1 MPRSQMSLSQIAKDC
16 ITAVLKAI
24 KKHISGDVLSEQRIG
39 AVFEL
44 QLRATVT
51 SEAEVAQTLL
61 SAMVKAACGAAKGST
76 KLPNG
81 ELIVDGA
88 APLAQHSFAE
98 AVRVNTFRFQDLP
111 ADNHALRLVAEATY
125 ARHLQRFS
133 ELVVQGI
140 HDFPPCLLGEALSRF
155 DVSVG
160 GYVVLSLSL
169 RKDNGIHLR
178 LFTTAIDAVMAC
190 MCSTS
195 FRAEVLPRKWENRDT
210 LPPPQLLELLEEVQ
224 MNISEY
230 FNGSAQDDHARS
242 VAVFLMSSVGADICE
257 YFDTK
262 ATAVG
267 GLFRGEKKVLEEA
280 HLCCDEWLNA
290 CGKMTT
296 IDWGPVWT
304 ERYED
309 TALVRVRDRLRATLA
324 LRGMVEEIREVLGA
338 QEFRALRTDALWD
351 VFDDVEVMNPSS
363 TAQSQWNGALAA
375 FYCRLEPIEQRCAS
389 VLRDLFV
396 TRAGLAPQAIVQEF
410 SDYCH
415 LMKRPIISRELVTER
430 DGLLAKLND
439 RLNTIR
445 LEYERR
451 AESTENELV
460 LQEEDR
466 RCQAG
471 RFFPGVV
478 NNIIWLRQLRERVE
492 QKISM
497 CNSILADLPTAS
509 AFVASASQLLDE
521 LCDYEQECYRNWVAD
536 VEDKREVLTLDADA
550 PLMEIDAS
558 GQVEVNYAERLV
570 QLLKEVRVLGALGF
584 HIPGT
589 VARLAQQGT
598 QFLPMGVAL
607 KEVANTY
614 NSMAADII
622 PCTRAMLLEPAV
634 GFEKVITAS
643 GKKKLTWRSRKEAAR
658 FIEQLQAAA
667 QSLTEFNRRLHKTH
681 SEIEGIVV
689 ELFSLSLLRSRDR
702 WLSKVRQIREKIEAA
717 GFLNT
722 ESWRQFWDMQLY
734 KAMEA
739 QYQLGLASLHEAV
752 EEIKADI
759 VYNPESGEASLRPPL
774 EVLRLQYYQRI
785 NDFITFPCRFQGCAK
800 DSAFH
805 EMPSRNAH
813 GIYVVLQLAAQLFK
827 RVTHELRRFSPY
839 LVIGRCGRGG
849 NPTLEEIAGKSL
861 TEVQHWEQSMRL
873 LKQKSKEISSE
884 DLFVRCGCITLCTA
898 SIKGTVE
905 EHLVRLTDALKVT
918 LKQSAEQH
926 LHSINGYLVK
936 AAKCLDSKMTKL
948 GEIGEANLLYGE
960 LMEQRPAIEVEFYH
974 FYNKNVLLQNMTGT
988 AGLDFAKTKDR
999 WTSFMKRLDS
1009 HEKELEDQLSRM
1021 RENVSDSV
1029 KEWEK
1034 DSIRFTTHW
1043 HELKPK
1049 DLTAQKPLVFVM
1061 KTKEKLQA
1069 LKERGEECKK
1079 QCEYFGLDEPDLQS
1093 LEDAETDIEDY
1104 AKMWG
1109 MLGDFQQQVQELC
1122 KELWIS
1128 FRAKVYRFEDFVKL
1142 WQGRL
1147 KEIPPNSVT
1156 VHIRTML
1163 DNWTHCVPL
1172 LTYIRGE
1179 GFTSAHWTEL
1189 FKLLKLRNV
1198 TQDTVNFGQI
1208 LDHYED
1214 ILKNEGPIKKLHS
1227 RAQGEAQIREALDDV
1242 RAWGTDARFVLTSH
1256 PDRAGV
1262 VLITDW
1268 KDIMSALSDNRALML
1283 SMKESPY
1290 FGLFSNDATK
1300 WEDRLSTLDEYLRQ
1314 MNQIQRKWVYL
1325 EPIFRRGALPH
1336 EKQRFDRIDSAYLTV
1351 MKAVE
1356 SDNRLMALAEHTEFK
1371 ATLHDVS
1378 EQLERCQKALNEYLE
1393 SKRDGFPRFYFI
1405 SDDDLLEILAQ
1416 SKNPS
1421 VIQSHLKKLFMGIHS
1436 VQLDT
1441 QKENILQ
1448 IRSVEG
1454 EVVTLR
1460 KPVRVTEE
1468 VETWLSQLDVEV
1480 KATLKVH
1487 VAECVTKVDIG
1498 AYASQVLCTA
1508 EMITFTRKVE
1518 TAIRDTSGGG
1528 GALQKLKSQLQTR
1541 LRELTA
1547 YAGGNGDVLV
1557 GIKLKVLIM
1566 DLIHNIEVAQ
1576 LLIANGVDKES
1587 HWLWKKQLRFYL
1599 DSTQQCVLRMVD
1611 AEFRYS
1617 YEYQGNA
1624 PKLVHT
1630 PLTDCCFLT
1639 LTQGMRL
1646 GYGGNPY
1653 GPAGTGK
1660 TESVKALGNAMGRQ
1674 VLVFN
1679 CDEGI
1684 DFKSMGRIFT
1694 GLVKCGAWGCFDEF
1708 NRLKVDQLSA
1718 ISQMIQVIQE
1728 ALKNGDKACELL
1740 GKNINVDSNAGIFV
1754 TLNPAG
1760 KGYGGRSKL
1769 PDNLKQLFRSIS
1781 MSAPDNKLIME
1792 TILYSEG
1799 FENATQLATKVVET
1813 FTLCSELLSHQ
1824 QHYDWGLRA
1833 MKSVLRLGGTLVHDF
1848 LMERV
1853 AGKVQLSA
1861 EQLLQKESE
1870 IIIKSLRVN
1879 TLSKLTFDDAVLFNS
1894 LLSDIFPGVPVLE
1907 IHYEKLRPAIE
1918 ESIKELK
1925 LQVVETQI
1933 QKILQLYEALRQR
1946 MGVVLVG
1953 PSGSGKSTLVKVLR
1967 HALQRL
1973 GKMVPLYIVNPKALP
1988 RDQLLGHM
1996 DPDTREW
2003 FDGVLTDAAK
2013 KVVKEE
2019 TSVQSWI
2026 FCDGDIDPEWVESL
2040 NSVLDDNKLLTMPNG
2055 VRVQFGD
2062 NVNFLFETHSLEFAS
2077 PATVSRMGI
2086 IYLSEADVDAEMTVA
2101 SWLAEQPE
2109 ESQEQLRRWI
2119 NAYFYKA
2126 IDSLLTAG
2134 NLVVGT
2140 TRTGLV
2146 MSGLAQMKNC
2156 TTKKRFA
2163 LALLYGLGSYLPRE
2177 ARGDYA
2183 KAILCLVE
2191 ERAPDAKNPLDFRYD
2206 EERQDYVSLEFVP
2219 AVDLTIDDLY
2229 RHPMVATVDC
2239 QRALEVMRGWTKPTR
2254 PGLYRPFILVGPE
2267 GCGKTMLLN
2276 NLFMN
2281 TPSTRVASL
2290 NCSAHTEAI
2299 HVIQKLKQTCSL
2311 FTSNQGKV
2319 LRPKEAERLIL
2330 LLKDL
2335 NLPKP
2340 DRYGTVQLHSFLQQ
2354 LILYNGFYDT
2364 ELEWV
2369 MVERVQIVGSM
2380 TPLDSMGRHPVAP
2393 RFLAI
2398 TSVLSISYPSKEALQ
2413 QVYSVFLNVML
2424 QSGKL
2429 RLNMPNKGAADLA
2442 RGVITIYETV
2452 VARYTADV
2460 ASHYVFNPRDL
2471 TQWML
2476 NLLNYNTS
2484 NMGDVLAYEARR
2496 IFADRLVT
2504 AEERMR
2510 LTKVIRDNV
2519 TLLVGHRDAPSEKES
2534 VYYVSWLDTAPAG
2547 KKRLAGTTLEE
2558 VKTSAETFAL
2568 NYSRENAAL
2577 NVELIPDVCAW
2588 ITRVDRV
2595 LSQER
2600 GNLMLVA
2607 RSGVCASQI
2616 VRLVAYNNRTEVV
2629 TLGITREYGVREF
2642 ITELK
2647 SVMTKTGVEGQSV
2660 VLLLED
2666 FNFFH
2671 PYFLETVN
2679 SLLSSGEVAGL
2690 FTQEE
2695 QDALLNPLKDDAAG
2709 EGMSTYAFFV
2719 DRIARY
2725 LHVVVVMDPTNRNYE
2740 LQCRANPALF
2750 TRCNVYWMGTW
2761 DSNALKV
2768 VPRIMISDTFK
2779 VLDQREDK
2787 KEFSLTTE
2795 LVHLHRSF
2803 GEKFS
2808 PQHFKVLCE
2817 TFEHLFQEK
2826 SREVANGLA
2835 RLTSG
2840 VTKLDEA
2847 QENVDKIATDVT
2859 EKKALLEVKQQEAD
2873 DALKE
2878 IQKRMEEAGN
2888 QKRSIHKIQK
2898 ELDKEQSAIQE
2909 RKVVIE
2915 GRLSGIQPVL
2925 DAALSAVSAIRS
2937 DHLTELRSMGK
2948 PPAAVQCVMQ
2958 GVVLLIE
2965 AGKSSE
2971 AAMWPAIRK
2980 VLAGDIKGHILNF
2993 DINDVDAA
3001 SRAQV
3006 EKFIAANAECFKR
3019 ETIARASKAAA
3030 PMAEW
3035 LKAVVEYSKVLET
3048 VAPMRVELKEYE
3060 TNLQQGQEEKTK
3072 YEGKLKRVEKKV
3084 EELKDKFGEKTT
3096 EAERLKDQLE
3106 EAEQLLVNA
3115 KELLSKLGDEHT
3127 RWTAQMKTIKQDSY
3141 LLPKRCLLAAGVIT
3155 YLGEDA
3161 EDTRRATLAEWKER
3175 VKLPGFN
3182 FFTFLRDESV
3192 QLHYKAEGLPDDE
3205 LSMDNAVMIHEQ
3217 VSTPLIMDPSGQA
3230 AGWLQANLKKQK
3242 AVVDVCS
3249 ISEARLVSALELA
3262 LRFGKKF
3269 IMLDVDQ
3276 VAPFLYPILRREFH
3290 NEGTKRVIQIGD
3302 RRTVDYADGFQLYL
3316 VTRSTDLH
3324 VAPDIISYLTPI
3336 SFTIT
3341 QSGLEGQF
3349 LGITIQHEQPQLEKE
3364 KLEVLKKEEGLK
3376 MQLAELE
3383 EQLLANLAN
3392 SEGSL
3397 LENKT
3402 LIESLNQIKSQASDI
3417 TAALEQSKVV
3427 QEDLDAKRNVYRPF
3441 ATTASS
3447 VFFLTKSLQTL
3458 SHMYQFSFHLF
3469 LDLFQRAL
3477 KRHKDLRT
3485 DPETKIAAL
3494 QETFIQITVSTIAQ
3508 ALFKEHRVVYG
3519 IHLCRSIHPS
3529 EGTAAEWDFFMGK
3542 AVATEEKRKEVRIP
3556 TFVLPDSVQTF
3567 RTFAA
3572 LFPDL
3577 ASKARFQEADVWLQW
3592 MRAAT
3597 PESDYPGFL
3606 KSLTHFQRLLLMKTL
3621 RGDRLVAA
3629 MNAVAC
3635 TLLKVDSLG
3644 ENRTLVSAVEQSDA
3658 NRPILVITSTGAD
3671 PSQELQSIAY
3681 DKIGRARFH
3690 QLAMGSGQTNEAM
3703 RLLRESAVKGDWLFL
3718 KNLHLVIP
3726 WASQLQKELMVLK
3739 PDASFRLFLT
3749 SEAHDAFPSI
3759 LLGQSLKITFEPPP
3773 GIKQNLLRTYSGWD
3787 AAFVNEKNERQR
3799 QLLFAAAA
3807 LQAIVQ
3813 ERRSYVPQGWTKDY
3827 EVTAADLKS
3836 SIDIVLRQSA
3846 HGEVDWHSIRGILND
3861 AIYGVK
3867 METPF
3872 DKRIMATYVDKMFRV
3887 NCMAGTKLQEPVFHH
3902 TRIPSGDYHEFLK
3915 IIRKL
3920 PDSDIPVL
3928 FSLPPN
3934 ADRVVQLSRVRALTS
3949 DLQRINESYSEA
3961 AVDREAWAARLT
3973 PILDTWTALTAPHAD
3988 ILVPPSSAPPSPSAH
4003 YTADAAAPSPL
4014 DRFLA
4019 AELLTARRLVSQV
4032 NIAVSD
4038 LRKAIDGVALLTEN
4052 CRREAAAMIL
4062 GDVPANWEGHFPS
4075 AGGIATWMQALVRK
4089 AVAIGEWQKMMV
4101 HGTFTRATLDLSK
4114 FLRAKT
4120 FLNAL
4125 RQETAHVINQPLVSL
4140 ALVATTSTPPT
4151 NASLVMAL
4159 EGLMLQ
4165 GAVLDDADLLEP
4177 IATADE
4183 PAFFPIKKAF
4193 AAWMGS
4199 PPVLKASVR
4208 VPVYANS
4215 TKEDHVCDFVLP
4227 CADEVAAQN
4236 FVLSGVSIVLEQ

>member
-1 MPRSQMSLSQIAKDC
+1 MNLSQVAEDC
-16 ITAVLKAI
+16 VSAVRKAV
-24 KKHISGDVLSEQRIG
+24 KKHLSGDVVSEQRNG
-39 AVFEL
+39 AVLEL
-44 QLRATVT
+44 QLRATIASDV
-51 SEAEVAQTLL
+51 AAAQTLL
-61 SAMVKAACGAAKGST
+61 SAMVKAACGAEQGST

-81 ELIVDGA
+81 EVVVDAA
-88 APLAQHSFAE
+88 APLAVRAFADS
-98 AVRVNTFRFQDLP
+98 VCVSTFRFHELP
-111 ADNHALRLVAEATY
+111 ADNPVLRLIAEASYT
-125 ARHLQRFS
+125 RHLQRTS
-133 ELVVQGI
+133 ELAVHGI
-140 HDFPPCLLGEALSRF
+140 RDFPPCLLGDALSRL

-160 GYVVLSLSL
+160 GYVVLSLAV
-169 RKDNGIHLR
+169 RQDKNIDLR
-178 LFTTAIDAVMAC
+178 LFTAAIDTVMAC
-190 MCSTS
+190 MCSTA
-195 FRAEVLPRKWENRDT
+195 FTTGVLPRKWASRDT
-210 LPPPQLLELLEEVQ
+210 LQPHQLLDMLEDLQ
-224 MNISEY
+224 MAISEY
-230 FNGSAQDDHARS
+230 WNDSAQDDHARS
-242 VAVFLMSSVGADICE
+242 VTVFLMSSVGGDICD
-257 YFDTK
+257 YFR
-262 ATAVG
+262 ARAAAAVPDG
-267 GLFRGEKKVLEEA
+267 FFRGERKTAEEA
-280 HLCCDEWLNA
+280 HLCCDEWLNTCA
-290 CGKMTT
+290 RMTT
-296 IDWGPVWT
+296 IDWGAVWG

-309 TALVRVRDRLRATLA
+309 AALVRVRDRLRTTLA
-324 LRGMVEEIREVLGA
+324 LRGVVDEVRELLGA
-338 QEFRALRTDALWD
+338 DDFRTWKTDALWD
-351 VFDDVEVMNPSS
+351 VFNDVEVMSASS
-363 TAQSQWNGALAA
+363 TAQTQWNSALAA
-375 FYCRLEPIEQRCAS
+375 YYRRLEPIEHRCAG
-389 VLRDLFV
+389 VLRDLFAS
-396 TRAGLAPQAIVQEF
+396 RAGLAPQAILNEF
-410 SDYCH
+410 SGYRH
-415 LMKRPIISRELVTER
+415 LMKRPIVARELVAER

-439 RLNTIR
+439 RLDAIR

-451 AESTENELV
+451 AESTEDELV
-460 LQEEDR
+460 LEEEDR
-466 RCQAG
+466 RCQTG

-478 NNIIWLRQLRERVE
+478 NNIIWLRQLRGRVE
-492 QKISM
+492 EMIAM
-497 CNSILADLPTAS
+497 CTSILVDLPTA
-509 AFVASASQLLDE
+509 AEFVAAAKHLLDE
-521 LCDYEQECYRNWVAD
+521 LQDYEQECYRNWTAD
-536 VEDKREVLTLDADA
+536 VEDKSDTLTLDADA
-550 PLMEIDAS
+550 PLMEIDAE
-558 GQVEVNYAERLV
+558 GRVEVNYSERLV
-570 QLLKEVRVLGALGF
+570 QLLKEVRVLGTLGF
-584 HIPGT
+584 HIPRT

-607 KEVANTY
+607 KQVANTY
-614 NSMAADII
+614 NSMAGDII
-622 PCTRAMLLEPAV
+622 PCTRAMLLEPAL
-634 GFEKVITAS
+634 GFEKVVTAS
-643 GKKKLTWRSRKEAAR
+643 GNRRLTWRSEREAAR
-658 FIEQLQAAA
+658 FIEQLQRAA
-667 QSLTEFNRRLHKTH
+667 QSLTECNRRLHKTH
-681 SEIEGIVV
+681 REIEAVVV
-689 ELFSLSLLRSRDR
+689 ELFSISLLRSRDR
-702 WLSKVRQIREKIEAA
+702 WLSKVRVIREKIEAA
-717 GFLNT
+717 GFQNT
-722 ESWRQFWDMQLY
+722 EAWRQFWDGQLY

-739 QYQLGLASLHEAV
+739 QYQLGLESLHVAV
-752 EEIKADI
+752 EEIKADV
-759 VYNPESGEASLRPPL
+759 VYDAESGQAALRPPL

-785 NDFITFPCRFQGCAK
+785 HDFITFPGRFQGCTT
-800 DSAFH
+800 DGVFR

-813 GIYVVLQLAAQLFK
+813 AIYTVLQSAGQLFK
-827 RVTHELRRFSPY
+827 RVAGELKRFAPY
-839 LVIGRCGRGG
+839 LVIGRCGRAG
-849 NPTLEEIAGKSL
+849 NPSLEDIVGKSL
-861 TEVQHWEQSMRL
+861 TEVQHWEQSVRL
-873 LKQKSKEISSE
+873 LKQKGKEINAE
-884 DLFVRCGCITLCTA
+884 DLFIRCGCMTLCTA
-898 SIKGTVE
+898 AIKGAVE
-905 EHLVRLTDALKVT
+905 DHLVRLTDALKAT

-926 LHSINGYLVK
+926 LTSINDYLAK
-936 AAKCLDSKMTKL
+936 AARCLDSKMTKL
-948 GEIGEANLLYGE
+948 DEIGEANLLYGE

-999 WTSFMKRLDS
+999 WTTFMNRLDS
-1009 HEKELEDQLSRM
+1009 HEKEVEDQLKRM
-1021 RENVSDSV
+1021 RESVSDSV

-1034 DSIRFTTHW
+1034 DSIRFTTRW

-1049 DLTAQKPLVFVM
+1049 DLTAQKPLEFV
-1061 KTKEKLQA
+1061 TKKKAELQV

-1079 QCEYFGLDEPDLQS
+1079 QCEYFHLDEPDLQPI
-1093 LEDAETDIEDY
+1093 EDAESDVEDY
-1104 AKMWG
+1104 VNMWS

-1122 KELWIS
+1122 KESWIS

-1142 WQGRL
+1142 WQERL
-1147 KEIPPNSVT
+1147 KEIPANSVT

-1163 DNWTHCVPL
+1163 DNWIRCVPL
-1172 LTYIRGE
+1172 LKYVRGD
-1179 GFTSAHWTEL
+1179 GFTPAHWTEL
-1189 FKLLKLRNV
+1189 FTLLKLRNV

-1208 LDHYED
+1208 LDRYQD
-1214 ILKNEGPIKKLHS
+1214 ILKNEAAIKKLHS

-1242 RAWGTDARFVLTSH
+1242 RAWGTDARFALTPH
-1256 PDRAGV
+1256 PDRPGV

-1268 KDIMSALSDNRALML
+1268 KDSMSALSDNRALLL

-1290 FGLFSNDATK
+1290 FGLFSNDAGK
-1300 WEDRLSTLDEYLRQ
+1300 WEARFSTLDEYLRH
-1314 MNQIQRKWVYL
+1314 MNHIQRKWVYL
-1325 EPIFRRGALPH
+1325 EPIFRRGALPN

-1356 SDNRLMALAEHTEFK
+1356 KDNRLLALAEHTEFK
-1371 ATLHDVS
+1371 ATLRDVS

-1416 SKNPS
+1416 SRNPG

-1436 VQLDT
+1436 VQFDA

-1448 IRSVEG
+1448 IQSLEG
-1454 EVVTLR
+1454 EVVTLL
-1460 KPVRVTEE
+1460 KAVRVTEE
-1468 VETWLSQLDVEV
+1468 VEAWLSQLDVEV
-1480 KATLKVH
+1480 KATLKAH
-1487 VAECVTKVDIG
+1487 VAQCAAKPDIG
-1498 AYASQVLCTA
+1498 AFASQVLCTA
-1508 EMITFTRKVE
+1508 EMVTFTRRVE
-1518 TAIRDTSGGG
+1518 AALRDASGAS
-1528 GALQKLKSQLQTR
+1528 GALLKLKGQLQTR

-1547 YAGGNGDVLV
+1547 YAGGNSDVLV
-1557 GIKLKVLIM
+1557 GIKLKALIM
-1566 DLIHNIEVAQ
+1566 DLIHSIEVVQ
-1576 LLIANGVDKES
+1576 LLITNGVEKET
-1587 HWLWKKQLRFYL
+1587 HWLWRKQLRFYL
-1599 DSTQQCVLRMVD
+1599 DSSQQCVLRMVD

-1630 PLTDCCFLT
+1630 PLTDCCYLT

-1718 ISQMIQVIQE
+1718 VSQMIQVIQE
-1728 ALKNGDKACELL
+1728 ALKNGETTCQLL
-1740 GKNINVDSNAGIFV
+1740 GKTINVDANAGIFV

-1769 PDNLKQLFRSIS
+1769 PDNLKQLFRSIA
-1781 MSAPDNKLIME
+1781 MSAPDNELITE

-1799 FENATQLATKVVET
+1799 FENATPLATKVVIT
-1813 FTLCSELLSHQ
+1813 FTLCSQLLSHQ

-1833 MKSVLRLGGTLVHDF
+1833 MKAVLRLGGALVHDF

-1861 EQLLQKESE
+1861 EQVLQKESE
-1870 IIIKSLRVN
+1870 ILIKSLRVN
-1879 TLSKLTFDDAVLFNS
+1879 TLSKLTFDDAMLFNT

-1907 IHYEKLRPAIE
+1907 IDYKELRPAIE
-1918 ESIKELK
+1918 ESIRELK
-1925 LQVVETQI
+1925 LQVVESQI
-1933 QKILQLYEALRQR
+1933 HKILQLYEALRQR

-1953 PSGSGKSTLVKVLR
+1953 PSGSGKSTLMKVLR
-1967 HALQRL
+1967 RALQRL
-1973 GKMVPLYIVNPKALP
+1973 GKTVPLYVVNPKALP
-1988 RDQLLGHM
+1988 REQLLGHM

-2013 KVVKEE
+2013 KVVKEDAA
-2019 TSVQSWI
+2019 VRSWI
-2026 FCDGDIDPEWVESL
+2026 FCDGDIDPEWIESL

-2086 IYLSEADVDAEMTVA
+2086 IYLSEEDVDPKTTVA

-2109 ESQEQLRRWI
+2109 EAQGPLRQWI
-2119 NAYFYKA
+2119 DAYFYKA
-2126 IDSLLTAG
+2126 IDSLLG
-2134 NLVVGT
+2134 SGDLIVGT

-2146 MSGLAQMKNC
+2146 MSGLAQMGGGC
-2156 TTKKRFA
+2156 TTKKQFA
-2163 LALLYGLGSYLPRE
+2163 LALLYGLGSYLPEE
-2177 ARGDYA
+2177 ARRSYA
-2183 KAILCLVE
+2183 KDVLFLTE

-2206 EERQDYVSLEFVP
+2206 EDRQDYVALEFTA
-2219 AVDLTIDDLY
+2219 AVDLTTEDLF

-2239 QRALEVMRGWTKPTR
+2239 QRALEVMRAWTRPTR
-2254 PGLYRPFILVGPE
+2254 PGVYRPFILVGPE
-2267 GCGKTMLLN
+2267 GCGKSMLLN
-2276 NLFMN
+2276 NLFASAAN
-2281 TPSTRVASL
+2281 TRVASI
-2290 NCSAHTEAI
+2290 NCSAQTEAL
-2299 HVIQKLKQTCSL
+2299 HVIQKLRQTCSI
-2311 FTSNQGKV
+2311 FNSNQGKV

-2335 NLPKP
+2335 NLPRP

-2354 LILYNGFYDT
+2354 LILYNGFYDAD
-2364 ELEWV
+2364 LEWV

-2380 TPLDSMGRHPVAP
+2380 NPPGSMGRHPVAP

-2398 TSVLSISYPSKEALQ
+2398 TSVLAVSYPSKEALQ
-2413 QVYSVFLNVML
+2413 QVYSEFLRVML
-2424 QSGKL
+2424 QDGRLK
-2429 RLNMPNKGAADLA
+2429 LNMPNKGAADLA
-2442 RGVITIYETV
+2442 RVVTTVYETV
-2452 VARYTADV
+2452 AARCTVDV

-2471 TQWML
+2471 TQWVL
-2476 NLLNYNTS
+2476 NLLNYDTPNT
-2484 NMGDVLAYEARR
+2484 GDVLAYEARR
-2496 IFADRLVT
+2496 IFVDRLVT
-2504 AEERMR
+2504 VEERMR
-2510 LTKVIRDNV
+2510 LTKAIRDNV
-2519 TLLVGHRDAPSEKES
+2519 TLLVGHRDAPAEKES
-2534 VYYVSWLDTAPAG
+2534 VYYVSWLDAAARGTRR
-2547 KKRLAGTTLEE
+2547 RLTGTTVEE
-2558 VKTSAETFAL
+2558 VKKAAETYAL
-2568 NYSRENAAL
+2568 NYSRENASL
-2577 NVELIPDVCAW
+2577 NVQLIPEVCAW
-2588 ITRVDRV
+2588 VTRVDRV

-2600 GNLMLVA
+2600 GNLLLVA

-2616 VRLVAYNNRTEVV
+2616 VRLVAYSARTEVV
-2629 TLGITREYGVREF
+2629 TLGITREYGVKQF
-2642 ITELK
+2642 TAELK
-2647 SVMTKTGVEGQSV
+2647 AAMTKAGVEGQSV

-2695 QDALLNPLKDDAAG
+2695 QDALLNPLKDEAAG
-2709 EGMSTYAFFV
+2709 EGMSPYGFFV
-2719 DRIARY
+2719 DRIARH
-2725 LHVVVVMDPTNRNYE
+2725 LHVVVVMDPTNRHYE

-2761 DSNALKV
+2761 DSGSLKV
-2768 VPRIMISDTFK
+2768 VPRIMIADAFK
-2779 VLDQREDK
+2779 ALDERDDK

-2803 GEKFS
+2803 GERFA

-2817 TFEHLFQEK
+2817 TFDHLFQEK
-2826 SREVANGLA
+2826 SRQVADGLA
-2835 RLTSG
+2835 RLRSG

-2847 QENVDKIATDVT
+2847 QENVDKITTDVT

-2898 ELDKEQSAIQE
+2898 ELDKEQVAIQE

-2925 DAALSAVSAIRS
+2925 DAALSAVSSIRS

-2965 AGKSSE
+2965 AGKGAE
-2971 AAMWPAIRK
+2971 AATWPAIRK
-2980 VLAGDIKGHILNF
+2980 VLAGDIKGQILNF
-2993 DINDVDAA
+2993 DINNVGAA
-3001 SRAQV
+3001 ARAQV
-3006 EKFIAANAECFKR
+3006 EKFIAANADSFKR

-3035 LKAVVEYSKVLET
+3035 LKAVIEYSKVLET
-3048 VAPMRVELKEYE
+3048 VAPMRDELREYE
-3060 TNLQQGQEEKTK
+3060 ANLQKGQEEKTK
-3072 YEGKLKRVEKKV
+3072 YEGKLTKVEKKV
-3084 EELKDKFGEKTT
+3084 GELKDKFGEKTT
-3096 EAERLKDQLE
+3096 EAERLKDRLE
-3106 EAEQLLVNA
+3106 QAEQLLLNA

-3127 RWTAQMKTIKQDSY
+3127 RWTAQMKTIKQDSHF
-3141 LLPKRCLLAAGVIT
+3141 LPKRCLLAAGVIT

-3161 EDTRRATLAEWKER
+3161 EDARRATLAEWRER
-3175 VKLPGFN
+3175 VKLPDFN

-3192 QLHYKAEGLPDDE
+3192 QLHYKAEGLPGDE
-3205 LSMDNAVMIHEQ
+3205 LSMDNAIMIQEQ
-3217 VSTPLIMDPSGQA
+3217 VYTPLIKDPSGQA
-3230 AGWLQANLKKQK
+3230 VGWLQANLKKQK

-3249 ISEARLVSALELA
+3249 VSEDRLVSALELA

-3269 IMLDVDQ
+3269 IMTDVDG
-3276 VAPFLYPILRREFH
+3276 VEPFLYPILRKELH

-3316 VTRSTDLH
+3316 VTRSADLH
-3324 VAPDIISYLTPI
+3324 VAPDIASYLTPI
-3336 SFTIT
+3336 SFTMT
-3341 QSGLEGQF
+3341 HSGLEGQF

-3364 KLEVLKKEEGLK
+3364 KLEILRKEEGLK

-3383 EQLLANLAN
+3383 ERLLANLAN

-3447 VFFLTKSLQTL
+3447 IFFLTKSLQEL

-3469 LDLFQRAL
+3469 LDLFLRAL

-3508 ALFKEHRVVYG
+3508 SLFKEHRVVYG
-3519 IHLCRSIHPS
+3519 IHLCRNIHAA
-3529 EGTAAEWDFFMGK
+3529 ECTAAEWDFFMDK
-3542 AVATEEKRKEVRIP
+3542 AIAAEDKRRAVRVP
-3556 TFVLPDSVQTF
+3556 TFVLPDSVETF

-3572 LFPDL
+3572 LFPEL
-3577 ASKARFQEADVWLQW
+3577 AAKARFQDADVWLQW

-3597 PESDYPGFL
+3597 PEMDYPGFL

-3621 RGDRLVAA
+3621 RGDRLIAA

-3644 ENRTLVSAVEQSDA
+3644 ENGTLVSAVAQSDA
-3658 NRPILVITSTGAD
+3658 DRPVLLITSSGAD
-3671 PSQELQSIAY
+3671 PSQELQTIAH
-3681 DKIGRARFH
+3681 DKVGRARFH
-3690 QLAMGSGQTNEAM
+3690 QLALGSGQTDEAM
-3703 RLLRESAVKGDWLFL
+3703 RLLRESAAKGEWLFL

-3726 WASQLQKELMVLK
+3726 WVSQLQKELMVLK
-3739 PDASFRLFLT
+3739 PDAAFRLFLT
-3749 SEAHDAFPSI
+3749 SEAHDEFPSI
-3759 LLGQSLKITFEPPP
+3759 LLGQALKITFEPPP
-3773 GIKQNLLRTYSGWD
+3773 GIKQNLLRTYRGWD
-3787 AAFVNEKNERQR
+3787 AAFVNEKDEQQR

-3836 SIDIVLRQSA
+3836 SADIVLRQSA
-3846 HGEVDWHSIRGILND
+3846 HGDVDWRAIRGILND
-3861 AIYGVK
+3861 AIYGGK
-3867 METPF
+3867 METAV
-3872 DKRIMATYVDKMFRV
+3872 DTRVMATYVEKMFRPA
-3887 NCMAGTKLQEPVFHH
+3887 CMAGAKPQDPLFHH
-3902 TRIPSGDYHEFLK
+3902 TRVPVGDYADFMK
-3915 IIRKL
+3915 VIKKL

-3934 ADRVVQLSRVRALTS
+3934 ADRVVQLSRVRGLTG
-3949 DLQRINESYSEA
+3949 DLQRMNESAGEA

-3973 PILDTWTALTAPHAD
+3973 PILDTWAALTAPHGDA
-3988 ILVPPSSAPPSPSAH
+3988 LAAPPSAPPSPAAHSAG
-4003 YTADAAAPSPL
+4003 AAAPKPL
-4014 DRFLA
+4014 ARFLA
-4019 AELLTARRLVSQV
+4019 VEHVTALRLVAQV
-4032 NIAVSD
+4032 SAAVND
-4038 LRKAIDGVALLTEN
+4038 LRKVVDGGALLTED
-4052 CRREAAAMIL
+4052 RRKEAAAML
-4062 GDVPANWEGHFPS
+4062 QGDVPAAWEGRFPS
-4075 AGGIATWMQALVRK
+4075 AARTAAWMQALVRK
-4089 AVAIGEWQKMMV
+4089 AVTLGEWQKRLSN
-4101 HGTFTRATLDLSK
+4101 GTFADAALDLSK

-4125 RQETAHVINQPLVSL
+4125 RQEAAHATGQPLVSL
-4140 ALVATTSTPPT
+4140 VLVATTSTPPADVPGAT
-4151 NASLVMAL
+4151 AI
-4159 EGLMLQ
+4159 EGLLLQ

-4183 PAFFPIKKAF
+4183 PAFFPIKRAF
-4193 AAWMGS
+4193 VAWTAS
-4199 PPVLKASVR
+4199 PASLAASVR

-4215 TKEDHVCDFVLP
+4215 TKEDYVCDFVLP

>member
-1 MPRSQMSLSQIAKDC
+1 MSLSQATKDC
-16 ITAVLKAI
+16 VTAVRKAV
-24 KKHISGDVLSEQRIG
+24 KKRICGDVVSEERIG
-39 AVFEL
+39 AVL
-44 QLRATVT
+44 QLQLPATAA
-51 SEAEVAQTLL
+51 SEAEVAQILL
-61 SAMVKAACGAAKGST
+61 SAMVKAACGAQRGST

-81 ELIVDGA
+81 EVIVDGT
-88 APLAQHSFAE
+88 APLALHSFAE
-98 AVRVNTFRFQDLP
+98 VVRVSTFRFQDLP
-111 ADNHALRLVAEATY
+111 AGNPALRLVAEATY
-125 ARHLQRFS
+125 TRHLQRSS
-133 ELVVQGI
+133 ELSVQCI
-140 HDFPPCLLGEALSRF
+140 HNFPPCLLGEALSRF

-160 GYVVLSLSL
+160 GYVVLSLSVD
-169 RKDNGIHLR
+169 KDRGIQLR

-195 FRAEVLPRKWENRDT
+195 FTAEVLPRKWASRDT
-210 LPPPQLLELLEEVQ
+210 LQPPQLLEMLEEVQ
-224 MNISEY
+224 MAISEY
-230 FNGSAQDDHARS
+230 WNDSAQDDHARS
-242 VAVFLMSSVGADICE
+242 VAVFLMRSVGTDICE
-257 YFDTK
+257 YFGTK
-262 ATAVG
+262 AAAAG

-280 HLCCDEWLNA
+280 HVCCEEWLNTCA
-290 CGKMTT
+290 RLTT
-296 IDWGPVWT
+296 IDWGAVWRD
-304 ERYED
+304 RYED
-309 TALVRVRDRLRATLA
+309 AALVCVRDRLRTTLA
-324 LRGMVEEIREVLGA
+324 LRGIIEEIRELLGA
-338 QEFRALRTDALWD
+338 SDFRALKTDALWD
-351 VFDDVEVMNPSS
+351 VFDDVDVMDPSS
-363 TAQSQWNGALAA
+363 GAQSEWGGALAA
-375 FYCRLEPIEQRCAS
+375 YYRRLEPIEQRCAG
-389 VLRDLFV
+389 VLRDLFA
-396 TRAGLAPQAIVQEF
+396 TRAGLAPQAILHEF
-410 SDYCH
+410 SGYCH

-439 RLNTIR
+439 RLDAIR
-445 LEYERR
+445 LEYTRR
-451 AESTENELV
+451 AESTEDELV
-460 LQEEDR
+460 LEEEDR

-478 NNIIWLRQLRERVE
+478 NNIIWLRQLRGRVE
-492 QKISM
+492 ENIAM
-497 CNSILADLPTAS
+497 CTSILVDLPTAS
-509 AFVASASQLLDE
+509 AFVASANQLLDE
-521 LCDYEQECYRNWVAD
+521 LHDYEQECYRNWVAD
-536 VEDKREVLTLDADA
+536 VEDKSDALTLDADA
-550 PLMEIDAS
+550 PLMEIDAK
-558 GQVEVNYAERLV
+558 GRVDVNYAERLV
-570 QLLKEVRVLGALGF
+570 QLLKEVRVLGAIGF
-584 HIPGT
+584 HIPRT
-589 VARLAQQGT
+589 IARLAQQGA

-607 KEVANTY
+607 KQVANTY

-634 GFEKVITAS
+634 SFEKIITAS
-643 GKKKLTWRSRKEAAR
+643 GEKKLTWRSKKEAAR
-658 FIEQLQAAA
+658 FIERLQSAA

-681 SEIEGIVV
+681 HEIEGMVV
-689 ELFSLSLLRSRDR
+689 ELLDISLLRSRDR
-702 WLSKVRQIREKIEAA
+702 WLSKARQIREKIETS
-717 GFLNT
+717 GFQNT
-722 ESWRQFWDMQLY
+722 ESWRHFWDMQLY

-739 QYQLGLASLHEAV
+739 QYQLGLESLNEAV

-759 VYNPESGEASLRPPL
+759 VYHAESGQAALRPPL

-785 NDFITFPCRFQGCAK
+785 SDFITFPRRFQGCGK
-800 DSAFH
+800 EGVFH

-813 GIYVVLQLAAQLFK
+813 GIYVVLQSAGQLFK
-827 RVTHELRRFSPY
+827 RVMHELKRFSPY
-839 LVIGRCGRGG
+839 LVIGRCGLDG
-849 NPTLEEIAGKSL
+849 NPSLEEIVGKSL
-861 TEVQHWEQSMRL
+861 TEVQHWEQSVRL
-873 LKQKSKEISSE
+873 LKQKSKDINSE
-884 DLFVRCGCITLCTA
+884 DLFIRCGCITLCTA
-898 SIKGTVE
+898 AIKGAVE
-905 EHLVRLTDALKVT
+905 VHLVRLTDALKVT
-918 LKQSAEQH
+918 LKQSAEKH
-926 LHSINGYLVK
+926 LNSINDYLAK

-948 GEIGEANLLYGE
+948 GEIGQANLLYGE
-960 LMEQRPAIEVEFYH
+960 LMEQRPAMEVEFYH

-988 AGLDFAKTKDR
+988 PGLDFTKTKDR
-999 WTSFMKRLDS
+999 WTNFMKRLDS
-1009 HEKELEDQLSRM
+1009 HEKEVDEQLNRIQ
-1021 RENVSDSV
+1021 ENVSSSVREWERDSV
-1029 KEWEK
+1029 
-1034 DSIRFTTHW
+1034 RFTTRW

-1049 DLTAQKPLVFVM
+1049 ELTAHKPLAFVM
-1061 KTKEKLQA
+1061 KKKEELQA

-1079 QCEYFGLDEPDLQS
+1079 QCEYFHLDEPDLQPI
-1093 LEDAETDIEDY
+1093 EDAEADIEDY
-1104 AKMWG
+1104 LKMWS
-1109 MLGDFQQQVQELC
+1109 MLGDFQLQVQELC
-1122 KELWIS
+1122 KEPWIS
-1128 FRAKVYRFEDFVKL
+1128 FCAKVYRFEDFVKL
-1142 WQGRL
+1142 WQGQL
-1147 KEIPPNSVT
+1147 KEIPANSVT
-1156 VHIRTML
+1156 VHIRTIL
-1163 DNWTHCVPL
+1163 DNWSRCVPL
-1172 LTYIRGE
+1172 LKYVRGE

-1189 FKLLKLRNV
+1189 FQLLKLRSL
-1198 TQDTVNFGQI
+1198 TQDTVKFGQI
-1208 LDHYED
+1208 LDRYED

-1242 RAWGTDARFVLTSH
+1242 RAWGTGARFALTPH
-1256 PDRAGV
+1256 QDRAGV

-1268 KDIMSALSDNRALML
+1268 KDTMSALSDNRALLL

-1300 WEDRLSTLDEYLRQ
+1300 WEERLSTLDEYLRH

-1356 SDNRLMALAEHTEFK
+1356 NDTRLMALAEHTEFK

-1436 VQLDT
+1436 VQFDA
-1441 QKENILQ
+1441 QRENILQ
-1448 IRSVEG
+1448 IQSLEG
-1454 EVVTLR
+1454 EVVTLL

-1468 VETWLSQLDVEV
+1468 VEAWLSQLDAGV
-1480 KATLKVH
+1480 KAALKAH
-1487 VAECVTKVDIG
+1487 VAQCVAKADIG
-1498 AYASQVLCTA
+1498 TYASQVLCTA

-1518 TAIRDTSGGG
+1518 TAIRDPIGSAA
-1528 GALQKLKSQLQTR
+1528 ALQKLKSQLQTR

-1547 YAGGNGDVLV
+1547 YAGGNSDALV
-1557 GIKLKVLIM
+1557 GIKLKALIM
-1566 DLIHNIEVAQ
+1566 DLIHNIEVVQ

-1599 DSTQQCVLRMVD
+1599 DNTQQCVLRMVD

-1630 PLTDCCFLT
+1630 PLTDCCYLT

-1718 ISQMIQVIQE
+1718 VSQMIQVIQE
-1728 ALKNGDKACELL
+1728 ALKNGDKECQLL
-1740 GKNINVDSNAGIFV
+1740 GKSINVDPNAGIFV

-1781 MSAPDNKLIME
+1781 MSAPDNELITE

-1813 FTLCSELLSHQ
+1813 FTLCSQLLSHQ

-1833 MKSVLRLGGTLVHDF
+1833 MKAVLRLGGTLVHDF

-1861 EQLLQKESE
+1861 EQILQKESE
-1870 IIIKSLRVN
+1870 ILIKSLRVN
-1879 TLSKLTFDDAVLFNS
+1879 TLSKLTFDDAVIFNT
-1894 LLSDIFPGVPVLE
+1894 LLSDIFPGIPVLE
-1907 IHYEKLRPAIE
+1907 IDYQKLRPAIE
-1918 ESIKELK
+1918 ESIKELR
-1925 LQVVETQI
+1925 LQVVEAQI
-1933 QKILQLYEALRQR
+1933 QKILQLYEALQQR

-1953 PSGSGKSTLVKVLR
+1953 PSGSGKSTLMKVLR
-1967 HALQRL
+1967 RALQRL
-1973 GKMVPLYIVNPKALP
+1973 GTKVPLYVVNPKALP
-1988 RDQLLGHM
+1988 REQLLGHM

-2003 FDGVLTDAAK
+2003 FDGVLTDAAR

-2019 TSVQSWI
+2019 ASARSWI
-2026 FCDGDIDPEWVESL
+2026 VCDGDIDPAWVESL

-2086 IYLSEADVDAEMTVA
+2086 IYLSEEDVDPKMTVA

-2109 ESQEQLRRWI
+2109 ELQQQLRQWI
-2119 NAYFYKA
+2119 DAYFYKA
-2126 IDSLLTAG
+2126 IDLLLSSG
-2134 NLVVGT
+2134 DLVVGT

-2146 MSGLAQMKNC
+2146 MSGLVQMRNC
-2156 TTKKRFA
+2156 TTKKQFV
-2163 LALLYGLGSYLPRE
+2163 LALLYGLGSYLPDETR
-2177 ARGDYA
+2177 RTYA
-2183 KAILCLVE
+2183 KDILLLAE

-2206 EERQDYVSLEFVP
+2206 EDRQDYVSLEFVP
-2219 AVDLTIDDLY
+2219 AADLAIDDLY
-2229 RHPMVATVDC
+2229 RHPMVSTVEC
-2239 QRALEVMRGWTKPTR
+2239 QRALDVMRAWTKPTS
-2254 PGLYRPFILVGPE
+2254 PGVYRPFILVGPE

-2276 NLFMN
+2276 NLFMS
-2281 TPSTRVASL
+2281 TTSTRVASI
-2290 NCSAHTEAI
+2290 NCSAQTEAI
-2299 HVIQKLKQTCSL
+2299 HVIQKLRQACSI
-2311 FTSNQGKV
+2311 FNSNQGKV

-2340 DRYGTVQLHSFLQQ
+2340 DRYGSVQLHSFLQQ
-2354 LILYNGFYDT
+2354 LILYNGFYDA

-2369 MVERVQIVGSM
+2369 TVERVQIVGSIS
-2380 TPLDSMGRHPVAP
+2380 PLGSMGRHPVAP

-2413 QVYSVFLNVML
+2413 QVYSEFIKVML
-2424 QSGKL
+2424 ESGRLK
-2429 RLNMPNKGAADLA
+2429 LNMPNKGAADLA
-2442 RGVITIYETV
+2442 RGVTTIYETV
-2452 VARYTADV
+2452 AARCTVDV
-2460 ASHYVFNPRDL
+2460 ASHYVFNPRDITL
-2471 TQWML
+2471 WVL
-2476 NLLNYNTS
+2476 NLLNYDTPNIA
-2484 NMGDVLAYEARR
+2484 DVLAYEARR
-2496 IFADRLVT
+2496 IFVDRLVT
-2504 AEERMR
+2504 VEERMR
-2510 LTKVIRDNV
+2510 LAKVIRDNV

-2534 VYYVSWLDTAPAG
+2534 IYYVSWLDATRVG
-2547 KKRLAGTTLEE
+2547 KKRLSGTTLEE
-2558 VKTSAETFAL
+2558 VKTSAEAFAL
-2568 NYSRENAAL
+2568 NYSRENAGL
-2577 NVELIPDVCAW
+2577 NVQLIPEVCAW
-2588 ITRVDRV
+2588 IARVDRV

-2607 RSGVCASQI
+2607 RAGVCAPQI

-2629 TLGITREYGVREF
+2629 TLGITREYGVKQF
-2642 ITELK
+2642 TAELK
-2647 SVMTKTGVEGQSV
+2647 SVMTKAGVEGQSV

-2695 QDALLNPLKDDAAG
+2695 QDALLNPLKDEAAG
-2709 EGMSTYAFFV
+2709 EGMSTYNFFV

-2725 LHVVVVMDPTNRNYE
+2725 LHIVVVMDPTNRNYE

-2761 DSNALKV
+2761 DSSSLKV
-2768 VPRIMISDTFK
+2768 IPRIMIADVYK
-2779 VLDQREDK
+2779 ALDQREDK

-2803 GEKFS
+2803 GEKFA

-2817 TFEHLFQEK
+2817 TFDHVFQEK
-2826 SREVANGLA
+2826 SRQVADGLA
-2835 RLTSG
+2835 RLKSG
-2840 VTKLDEA
+2840 VRKLDEA

-2859 EKKALLEVKQQEAD
+2859 EKKQLLEVKQQEAD

-2888 QKRSIHKIQK
+2888 QKRSIHKMQK

-2915 GRLSGIQPVL
+2915 GRLSGIQLVL
-2925 DAALSAVSAIRS
+2925 DAALSAVSSIRS
-2937 DHLTELRSMGK
+2937 DHLTELRSMAK

-2965 AGKSSE
+2965 AGKGAE
-2971 AAMWPAIRK
+2971 AATWPAIRK
-2980 VLAGDIKGHILNF
+2980 VLAGDIKGQILNY
-2993 DINDVDAA
+2993 DIDNVGAA
-3001 SRAQV
+3001 ARTQV
-3006 EKFIAANAECFKR
+3006 EKFIASNVEYFKR

-3048 VAPMRVELKEYE
+3048 VAPMRDELKEYE
-3060 TNLQQGQEEKTK
+3060 ANLQKGQEEMTK
-3072 YEGKLKRVEKKV
+3072 YEGKLKKVEKKV
-3084 EELKDKFGEKTT
+3084 EELKGKFGEKTV
-3096 EAERLKDQLE
+3096 EAERLKDKLE
-3106 EAEQLLVNA
+3106 QAEQLLENA
-3115 KELLSKLGDEHT
+3115 QELLSKLGDEHT
-3127 RWTAQMKTIKQDSY
+3127 RWTAQMKAIKQDSY
-3141 LLPKRCLLAAGVIT
+3141 FLPKRCLLAAGVIT
-3155 YLGEDA
+3155 YLGEDP
-3161 EDTRRATLAEWKER
+3161 EDTRRATLSEWKER
-3175 VKLPGFN
+3175 VKLHDFN

-3192 QLHYKAEGLPDDE
+3192 QLHYKAEGLPGDE

-3217 VSTPLIMDPSGQA
+3217 VNTPLIKDPSGQA
-3230 AGWLQANLKKQK
+3230 VGWLQANLKKQK

-3249 ISEARLVSALELA
+3249 ISEDRLVSALELA
-3262 LRFGKKF
+3262 LRFGKRF
-3269 IMLDVDQ
+3269 IVSDVDR
-3276 VAPFLYPILRREFH
+3276 VEPFLYPILRKEFH

-3324 VAPDIISYLTPI
+3324 VPPDIISYLTPI

-3364 KLEVLKKEEGLK
+3364 KLDMLEKEEGLK

-3383 EQLLANLAN
+3383 ERLLTNLAN

-3397 LENKT
+3397 LEDTT
-3402 LIESLNQIKSQASDI
+3402 LIESLNQIKSQASYI
-3417 TAALEQSKVV
+3417 TTALEQSKVV
-3427 QEDLDAKRNVYRPF
+3427 QEDLDRKRNVYRPF

-3447 VFFLTKSLQTL
+3447 VFFLTKSLEEL
-3458 SHMYQFSFHLF
+3458 SHMYQFSFQLF
-3469 LDLFQRAL
+3469 LDLFLRAL

-3494 QETFIQITVSTIAQ
+3494 QETFIQITVSAIAQ
-3508 ALFKEHRVVYG
+3508 SLFKEHRVVYG
-3519 IHLCRSIHPS
+3519 IHLCRNIHH
-3529 EGTAAEWDFFMGK
+3529 GACTAAEWDFFMDK
-3542 AVATEEKRKEVRIP
+3542 AIAAEEKRKEVRVP

-3577 ASKARFQEADVWLQW
+3577 VSKARFQEADVWLQW

-3597 PESDYPGFL
+3597 PESEYPDFL

-3621 RGDRLVAA
+3621 RSDRLIAA

-3644 ENRTLVSAVEQSDA
+3644 ENGTLVSAVEQSDA
-3658 NRPILVITSTGAD
+3658 NRPVLVITSAGAD
-3671 PSQELQSIAY
+3671 PSQELQSIARETM
-3681 DKIGRARFH
+3681 GRTRFH
-3690 QLAMGSGQTNEAM
+3690 QLAMGSGQTDEAM

-3726 WASQLQKELMVLK
+3726 WVSQLQKELMVLK

-3749 SEAHDAFPSI
+3749 SEAHDEFPSM

-3787 AAFVNEKNERQR
+3787 AAFVNEKDEKQR

-3827 EVTAADLKS
+3827 EVTAADLKAS
-3836 SIDIVLRQSA
+3836 VDIVLHQSA
-3846 HGEVDWHSIRGILND
+3846 CGDIDWYSIRGILND
-3861 AIYGVK
+3861 AIYGGK

-3887 NCMAGTKLQEPVFHH
+3887 NCMAGTKQQEPLFHH
-3902 TRIPSGDYHEFLK
+3902 TRIPSGDYAEFMK
-3915 IIRKL
+3915 VIKKL

-3934 ADRVVQLSRVRALTS
+3934 ADRAVQLSRVRALTG
-3949 DLQRINESYSEA
+3949 DLQRISESYSEA
-3961 AVDREAWAARLT
+3961 ALDREAWAARLT
-3973 PILDTWTALTAPHAD
+3973 PVLDTWAALTARHAD
-3988 ILVPPSSAPPSPSAH
+3988 ILVPLPSAPPSPSAH
-4003 YTADAAAPSPL
+4003 STPAAARKPL
-4014 DRFLA
+4014 ERFLE
-4019 AELLTARRLVSQV
+4019 AEHLTALRLVTQV
-4032 NIAVSD
+4032 NVAVSD
-4038 LRKAIDGVALLTEN
+4038 LRKVIDGGALLTEN
-4052 CRREAAAMIL
+4052 RRTEAAAMIL
-4062 GDVPANWEGHFPS
+4062 GDVPASWEGHFPS
-4075 AGGIATWMQALVRK
+4075 AARISTWMQALVSK
-4089 AVAIGEWQKMMV
+4089 AVTIGEWQKMMAN
-4101 HGTFTRATLDLSK
+4101 GTFTSATLDLSK
-4114 FLRAKT
+4114 FMRAKT

-4125 RQETAHVINQPLVSL
+4125 RQETAHAIRQPLVSL
-4140 ALVATTSTPPT
+4140 VLVATTSTPP
-4151 NASLVMAL
+4151 ADAPLVTAL

-4165 GAVLDDADLLEP
+4165 GAVLDDADLLES

-4193 AAWMGS
+4193 AAWMAS
-4199 PPVLKASVR
+4199 PPMLKASVR
-4208 VPVYANS
+4208 VPVYANT
-4215 TKEDHVCDFVLP
+4215 TKEDYVCDFVLP

>member
-1 MPRSQMSLSQIAKDC
+1 MGLSKVTEDC
-16 ITAVLKAI
+16 ITAARKAVR
-24 KKHISGDVLSEQRIG
+24 KQISGDVLSEQKIG
-39 AVFEL
+39 TVLEL

-51 SEAEVAQTLL
+51 SESDAAQKLL
-61 SAMVKAACGAAKGST
+61 AAMVKAACGAEKGST
-76 KLPNG
+76 KLSDRDVV
-81 ELIVDGA
+81 VDSA
-88 APLAQHSFAE
+88 APLAVHTFAE
-98 AVRVNTFRFQDLP
+98 AVRVSTFRFQDLP
-111 ADNHALRLVAEATY
+111 ADNPTLSLVAEAAY
-125 ARHLQRFS
+125 VHHLQRSS
-133 ELVVQGI
+133 EPVVQGI
-140 HDFPPCLLGEALSRF
+140 HDFPPCLLGDALSRF

-160 GYVVLSLSL
+160 GFVVLSLSVG
-169 RKDNGIHLR
+169 KDNVIQLR
-178 LFTTAIDAVMAC
+178 LFTTSIDAVMGC

-195 FRAEVLPRKWENRDT
+195 FTAGLLPKKWEERDS
-210 LPPPQLLELLEEVQ
+210 LQPGQLLDLLEDVQ
-224 MNISEY
+224 MSIGEY
-230 FNGSAQDDHARS
+230 WNDSAQDDHARS
-242 VAVFLMSSVGADICE
+242 VAVFLMSTVGAGICG
-257 YFDTK
+257 YFGTK
-262 ATAVG
+262 AADAG

-280 HLCCDEWLNA
+280 YLCCDEWVNTCERL
-290 CGKMTT
+290 TT
-296 IDWGPVWT
+296 VDWSAVWGC
-304 ERYED
+304 RYED
-309 TALVRVRDRLRATLA
+309 AALARVRERLRTILG
-324 LRGMVEEIREVLGA
+324 LRGIVEEVRELIGPND
-338 QEFRALRTDALWD
+338 FRALKTDELWD
-351 VFDDVEVMNPSS
+351 VFDGVNVTDPSNG
-363 TAQSQWNGALAA
+363 AQSRWNGALAA
-375 FYCRLEPIEQRCAS
+375 YYRRLEPIEQRCAG
-389 VLRDLFV
+389 VLRDLFA
-396 TRAGLAPQAIVQEF
+396 TRAGLAPQAFLHEF
-410 SDYCH
+410 SGYCH

-430 DGLLAKLND
+430 EGLLAKLSD
-439 RLNTIR
+439 RLDAIR
-445 LEYERR
+445 LEYQRR
-451 AESTENELV
+451 AESTEDELV
-460 LQEEDR
+460 LEEEDR
-466 RCQAG
+466 RCQTG

-478 NNIIWLRQLRERVE
+478 NNIIWLRQLRGRVE
-492 QKISM
+492 EKIAM
-497 CNSILADLPTAS
+497 CTSVLTDLPAAS
-509 AFVASASQLLDE
+509 ALVASANHLLDE
-521 LCDYEQECYRNWVAD
+521 LHDYEQECYRNWAAD
-536 VEDKREVLTLDADA
+536 VEDKSDLLTLDADA
-550 PLMEIDAS
+550 PLMKIDAK
-558 GQVEVNYAERLV
+558 GQVEVNFAERLV

-584 HIPGT
+584 QIPRT
-589 VARLAQQGT
+589 IACLAQQGE
-598 QFLPMGVAL
+598 QFLPMGAAL
-607 KEVANTY
+607 KQVASTY

-622 PCTRAMLLEPAV
+622 PCTRAMLLEPALA
-634 GFEKVITAS
+634 FEKVITAS
-643 GKKKLTWRSRKEAAR
+643 GNKKLTWRGKKEAAR
-658 FIEQLQAAA
+658 FIEQLQEAAE
-667 QSLTEFNRRLHKTH
+667 SLVKFNRRLRKTH
-681 SEIEGIVV
+681 HEIQGVVV
-689 ELFSLSLLRSRDR
+689 ELFGISLLRSRDR

-717 GFLNT
+717 DCQNT
-722 ESWRQFWDMQLY
+722 ESLREFWDMQLY

-739 QYQLGLASLHEAV
+739 QFQLGLESLHEAV

-759 VYNPESGEASLRPPL
+759 VYNAESGQAVLRPPL
-774 EVLRLQYYQRI
+774 EVLQLQYYQRI
-785 NDFITFPCRFQGCAK
+785 NDFITFPRRFQGCSSK
-800 DSAFH
+800 SVFH
-805 EMPSRNAH
+805 DMPSRNAH
-813 GIYVVLQLAAQLFK
+813 GIYVVLQSAGQLFK
-827 RVTHELRRFSPY
+827 RVMHELKRFSPY
-839 LVIGRCGRGG
+839 LVIGRCGHGG
-849 NPTLEEIAGKSL
+849 SPSLEEIVGKSL
-861 TEVQHWEQSMRL
+861 TEVQHWEQSVRL
-873 LKQKSKEISSE
+873 LKQKSKDINSE
-884 DLFVRCGCITLCTA
+884 DLFIRCGCITLCTA
-898 SIKGTVE
+898 AIKGAVE
-905 EHLVRLTDALKVT
+905 DHLVRLTDSLKVT

-926 LHSINGYLVK
+926 LNSINSYLAK

-960 LMEQRPAIEVEFYH
+960 LMDQRPAIEVEFYH

-988 AGLDFAKTKDR
+988 AGLDFTKTRDR
-999 WTSFMKRLDS
+999 WTSFMERLDS
-1009 HEKELEDQLSRM
+1009 HEKEVEDKLSRM
-1021 RENVSDSV
+1021 RETVSHSV

-1034 DSIRFTTHW
+1034 DSIRFTTRW

-1061 KTKEKLQA
+1061 KKKEELQA

-1079 QCEYFGLDEPDLQS
+1079 QCEYFHLDEPDLQPI
-1093 LEDAETDIEDY
+1093 EDAEADIENY
-1104 AKMWG
+1104 ASMWS

-1122 KELWIS
+1122 KEPWIS
-1128 FRAKVYRFEDFVKL
+1128 FRAKVYRFEDFVKV
-1142 WQGRL
+1142 WQAKL
-1147 KEIPPNSVT
+1147 KEIAANSVT

-1163 DNWTHCVPL
+1163 EKWSLCVPL
-1172 LTYIRGE
+1172 LKYVRGE

-1189 FKLLKLRNV
+1189 FMLLKLRDV

-1208 LDHYED
+1208 LDRYES
-1214 ILKNEGPIKKLHS
+1214 ILNSEGLIKKLHS
-1227 RAQGEAQIREALDDV
+1227 RAQGEAQVREALDDV
-1242 RAWGTDARFVLTSH
+1242 RAWGTDARFTLTSH
-1256 PDRAGV
+1256 PDRPGV

-1268 KDIMSALSDNRALML
+1268 KDTMSALGDNRALLL
-1283 SMKESPY
+1283 SMRESPY
-1290 FGLFSNDATK
+1290 FGLFSNDASK
-1300 WEDRLSTLDEYLRQ
+1300 WEDRLSTLDEYLRH

-1336 EKQRFDRIDSAYLTV
+1336 EARRFERIDSAYLTV

-1356 SDNRLMALAEHTEFK
+1356 KDSRLIALAEHTEFK
-1371 ATLHDVS
+1371 ATLRDVS

-1416 SKNPS
+1416 SNNPT
-1421 VIQSHLKKLFMGIHS
+1421 VIQLHLKKLFMGIHS
-1436 VQLDT
+1436 VQFDA
-1441 QKENILQ
+1441 QRENILQ
-1448 IRSVEG
+1448 IQSLEG
-1454 EVVTLR
+1454 EVVTLL
-1460 KPVRVTEE
+1460 KPVRVAEV
-1468 VETWLSQLDVEV
+1468 VETWLSQLDTEV
-1480 KATLKVH
+1480 KATLKAH
-1487 VAECVTKVDIG
+1487 VAQCASRVDIG

-1508 EMITFTRKVE
+1508 EMINFTRKVE
-1518 TAIRDTSGGG
+1518 AAIQDTTGGG
-1528 GALQKLKSQLQTR
+1528 VALQKLKSQLQTR

-1547 YAGGNGDVLV
+1547 YAGGNSDALV
-1557 GIKLKVLIM
+1557 GIKLKALIM
-1566 DLIHNIEVAQ
+1566 DLIHNIEVVQ
-1576 LLIANGVDKES
+1576 LLMTKGVDKES

-1599 DSTQQCVLRMVD
+1599 DNAQQCVLRMVD

-1630 PLTDCCFLT
+1630 PLTDCCYLT

-1718 ISQMIQVIQE
+1718 VSQMIQVIQE
-1728 ALKNGDKACELL
+1728 ALKNGDKACQLL
-1740 GKNINVDSNAGIFV
+1740 GKSINVNANAGIFV

-1760 KGYGGRSKL
+1760 KRYGGRSKL
-1769 PDNLKQLFRSIS
+1769 PDNLKQLFRSIA
-1781 MSAPDNKLIME
+1781 MSAPDNALIAE

-1813 FTLCSELLSHQ
+1813 FKLCSQLLSQQ

-1833 MKSVLRLGGTLVHDF
+1833 MKAVLRLGGTLVHDF

-1861 EQLLQKESE
+1861 EQILQNESE
-1870 IIIKSLRVN
+1870 ILIKSLRVN
-1879 TLSKLTFDDAVLFNS
+1879 TLSKLTFDDAVLFNA
-1894 LLSDIFPGVPVLE
+1894 LLRDIFPGVQVLE
-1907 IHYEKLRPAIE
+1907 IDYKSLRPAIE
-1918 ESIKELK
+1918 ESLKELK

-1953 PSGSGKSTLVKVLR
+1953 PSGSGKSTLMKVLR
-1967 HALQRL
+1967 RALQRI
-1973 GKMVPLYIVNPKALP
+1973 GKKVSLYVVNPKALP
-1988 RDQLLGHM
+1988 REQLLGHM
-1996 DPDTREW
+1996 DLDTREW

-2019 TSVQSWI
+2019 TSAQSWI

-2055 VRVQFGD
+2055 VRVQFGE

-2086 IYLSEADVDAEMTVA
+2086 IYLSEEDVDPKMTVA
-2101 SWLAEQPE
+2101 SWLMEQPE
-2109 ESQEQLRRWI
+2109 ESQEQLRQWI
-2119 NAYFYKA
+2119 DAYFYKA
-2126 IDSLLTAG
+2126 IDSLLASG
-2134 NLVVGT
+2134 DLVVGT

-2146 MSGLAQMKNC
+2146 MSGLAQMRSC
-2156 TTKKRFA
+2156 TTKKQFA
-2163 LALLYGLGSYLPRE
+2163 LALLYGLGSYLPEESR
-2177 ARGDYA
+2177 RHYA
-2183 KAILCLVE
+2183 KEILFLAE
-2191 ERAPDAKNPLDFRYD
+2191 ERAPDAKNPLDFRFD
-2206 EERQDYVSLEFVP
+2206 EERQDYVALEFAP
-2219 AVDLTIDDLY
+2219 AVELAIDDLY
-2229 RHPMVATVDC
+2229 RHPMVSTVEC
-2239 QRALEVMRGWTKPTR
+2239 QRALEVMRAWAKPTR
-2254 PGLYRPFILVGPE
+2254 PGVYRPFILVGPE

-2281 TPSTRVASL
+2281 TTGTRVASI
-2290 NCSAHTEAI
+2290 NCSAQTEAV
-2299 HVIQKLKQTCSL
+2299 HVIQKLKQACSM
-2311 FTSNQGKV
+2311 FNSNQGKV

-2340 DRYGTVQLHSFLQQ
+2340 DRYGTVQLHCFLQQ
-2354 LILYNGFYDT
+2354 LILYNGFYDAD
-2364 ELEWV
+2364 LEWV
-2369 MVERVQIVGSM
+2369 TVERVQIVGSM
-2380 TPLDSMGRHPVAP
+2380 NPPGSMGRHPVAP

-2413 QVYSVFLNVML
+2413 QVYSQFLKVML
-2424 QSGKL
+2424 QSGRL

-2442 RGVITIYETV
+2442 RGVTTIYETV
-2452 VARYTADV
+2452 TARCTVDV
-2460 ASHYVFNPRDL
+2460 ASHYVFNPRDI
-2471 TQWML
+2471 TKWVL
-2476 NLLNYNTS
+2476 NLLNYDTP

-2496 IFADRLVT
+2496 IFVDRLVT

-2510 LTKVIRDNV
+2510 LSKAIRDNV

-2534 VYYVSWLDTAPAG
+2534 VYYVSWLDLATTG
-2547 KKRLAGTTLEE
+2547 TKRLAGTTLEE
-2558 VKTSAETFAL
+2558 VKKSAETFARE
-2568 NYSRENAAL
+2568 YSRENISL
-2577 NVELIPDVCAW
+2577 DVQLIPDVCAW
-2588 ITRVDRV
+2588 IARVDRV

-2600 GNLMLVA
+2600 GNLLLVA

-2616 VRLVAYNNRTEVV
+2616 VRLVAHHHRTAVV
-2629 TLGITREYGVREF
+2629 TLSITREYGVKQF
-2642 ITELK
+2642 TTELK
-2647 SVMTKTGVEGQSV
+2647 SVMTKAGVEGQKV

-2671 PYFLETVN
+2671 PYFLETIN
-2679 SLLSSGEVAGL
+2679 SLLSSSEVAGL

-2695 QDALLNPLKDDAAG
+2695 QDALLNPLKDEAAG
-2709 EGMSTYAFFV
+2709 EGLSAYNFFV

-2725 LHVVVVMDPTNRNYE
+2725 LHIVVVMDPTNRNYE
-2740 LQCRANPALF
+2740 VQCRANPALF

-2761 DSNALKV
+2761 DSSSLKV
-2768 VPRIMISDTFK
+2768 VPRIMIADAFK

-2795 LVHLHRSF
+2795 LVHLHRYF
-2803 GEKFS
+2803 DDKFS

-2817 TFEHLFQEK
+2817 VFDHLFQKK
-2826 SREVANGLA
+2826 SCQVAEGLA
-2835 RLTSG
+2835 RLKSG

-2847 QENVDKIATDVT
+2847 QESVDKIATDVA
-2859 EKKALLEVKQQEAD
+2859 EKKKLLEVKQREAD

-2878 IQKRMEEAGN
+2878 IQKRMEEAGS
-2888 QKRSIHKIQK
+2888 QKHSIHKVQK

-2909 RKVVIE
+2909 RKSVIE

-2925 DAALSAVSAIRS
+2925 DAALSAVSSIRS

-2965 AGKSSE
+2965 AGKGAE
-2971 AAMWPAIRK
+2971 AATWPAIRK
-2980 VLAGDIKGHILNF
+2980 VLSGDIKGQILNF
-2993 DINDVDAA
+2993 DIDNVGAA
-3001 SRAQV
+3001 ARAQV
-3006 EKFIAANAECFKR
+3006 EKFIAANAESFRR

-3035 LKAVVEYSKVLET
+3035 LKAVLEYSKVLET
-3048 VAPMRVELKEYE
+3048 VAPMRAELREYE
-3060 TNLQQGQEEKTK
+3060 ANLHKGQEEMTK
-3072 YEGKLKRVEKKV
+3072 YEGKLNKVKKKV
-3084 EELKDKFGEKTT
+3084 EELKDRFGAKTT
-3096 EAERLKDQLE
+3096 EAERLKDQVE
-3106 EAEQLLVNA
+3106 QAEQLLVNA

-3127 RWTAQMKTIKQDSY
+3127 RWTAQIKAISQDSY

-3155 YLGEDA
+3155 YLGKDA
-3161 EDTRRATLAEWKER
+3161 EHTRRAALAEWKKR
-3175 VKLPGFN
+3175 LKLPDFN

-3192 QLHYKAEGLPDDE
+3192 QLHYKAEGLPGDE

-3217 VSTPLIMDPSGQA
+3217 ANTPLIEDPSGQA
-3230 AGWLQANLKKQK
+3230 VEWLQANLKKQK

-3249 ISEARLVSALELA
+3249 ISEGRLVSALELA

-3269 IMLDVDQ
+3269 IVSDVDR
-3276 VAPFLYPILRREFH
+3276 VEPFLYPILRKEFH
-3290 NEGTKRVIQIGD
+3290 TEGTKRVIQIGD

-3349 LGITIQHEQPQLEKE
+3349 LGITIQHEQPQLEKD
-3364 KLEVLKKEEGLK
+3364 KLETLKKEEGLK

-3383 EQLLANLAN
+3383 ERLLANLAN
-3392 SEGSL
+3392 SQGSL

-3402 LIESLNQIKSQASDI
+3402 LIESLNQIKLQASDI
-3417 TAALEQSKVV
+3417 TTALEQSKVV
-3427 QEDLDAKRNVYRPF
+3427 QEDLDTKRNVYRPF
-3441 ATTASS
+3441 ATTASA
-3447 VFFLTKSLQTL
+3447 VFFLTKSLQEL
-3458 SHMYQFSFHLF
+3458 SHMYQFSLHLF

-3477 KRHKDLRT
+3477 KRHEDLRT

-3494 QETFIQITVSTIAQ
+3494 QETFIQITVSSIAQ
-3508 ALFKEHRVVYG
+3508 SLFKEHRAVYV
-3519 IHLCRSIHPS
+3519 IHLCRNLHLSAC
-3529 EGTAAEWDFFMGK
+3529 TAAEWDFFIDK
-3542 AVATEEKRKEVRIP
+3542 AVAAEERRKEVRVP

-3577 ASKARFQEADVWLQW
+3577 VSMARFQEADVWLQW
-3592 MRAAT
+3592 MRSAT

-3606 KSLTHFQRLLLMKTL
+3606 KPLTHFQRLLLMKTL
-3621 RGDRLVAA
+3621 RGDRLIAA

-3644 ENRTLVSAVEQSDA
+3644 ESGTLISAVEQSDA
-3658 NRPILVITSTGAD
+3658 NRPVLVITSAGAD
-3671 PSQELQSIAY
+3671 PSQELQAIALH
-3681 DKIGRARFH
+3681 KMGRTRFH
-3690 QLAMGSGQTNEAM
+3690 QLAMGSGQTSEAM
-3703 RLLRESAVKGDWLFL
+3703 RLLHESAAKGEWLFL

-3726 WASQLQKELMVLK
+3726 WVSHLQMELMALK

-3749 SEAHDAFPSI
+3749 SEAHDEFPSI

-3773 GIKQNLLRTYSGWD
+3773 GIKQNLLRTYSSWGT
-3787 AAFVNEKNERQR
+3787 AFVNEKDEKQR

-3827 EVTAADLKS
+3827 EITAADLTS
-3836 SIDIVLRQSA
+3836 SADIVLRHST
-3846 HGEVDWHSIRGILND
+3846 HSDVDWQSIRGILND
-3861 AIYGVK
+3861 AIYGGK
-3867 METPF
+3867 METSF
-3872 DKRIMATYVDKMFRV
+3872 DKLIMATYVEKMFRV
-3887 NCMAGTKLQEPVFHH
+3887 NCMAGTKEQEPLFHH
-3902 TRIPSGDYHEFLK
+3902 TRIPIGDYAEFMK
-3915 IIRKL
+3915 TIRRL
-3920 PDSDIPVL
+3920 PDSDIPAL

-3949 DLQRINESYSEA
+3949 DLQRIHELHSEA

-3973 PILDTWTALTAPHAD
+3973 PILDCWAAMTASHAD
-3988 ILVPPSSAPPSPSAH
+3988 LLVSPPSAPPSPLAH
-4003 YTADAAAPSPL
+4003 STAAAAPKPL
-4014 DRFLA
+4014 ERFLE
-4019 AELLTARRLVSQV
+4019 AECLTALRLVAQV
-4032 NIAVSD
+4032 NTAVRD
-4038 LRKAIDGVALLTEN
+4038 LRKVIDGAALLTEN
-4052 CRREAAAMIL
+4052 RRKEAAAMIL
-4062 GDVPANWEGHFPS
+4062 GDVPANWDGHFPS
-4075 AGGIATWMQALVRK
+4075 NARIAAWMQALVRK
-4089 AVAIGEWQKMMV
+4089 TVTMGEWRKMMAN
-4101 HGTFTRATLDLSK
+4101 GTFTNATLDLSN

-4125 RQETAHVINQPLVSL
+4125 RQKTAHALQQPLVSL
-4140 ALVATTSTPPT
+4140 TLAASTSTPPADAT
-4151 NASLVMAL
+4151 VVTAL

-4177 IATADE
+4177 ISTADE

-4193 AAWMGS
+4193 VAWMAS
-4199 PPVLKASVR
+4199 PPMLKASVQ

-4215 TKEDHVCDFVLP
+4215 TKEDYVCHFALP